1 MDAERERSALVEALE
16 SLLDSPGW
24 SLYEGRLRHAL
35 EKARADLETVASWEE
50 YLERRGKLDMLKVV
64 LGLPHRMLKEAR
76 AS

>member
-24 SLYEGRLRHAL
+24 SLYEGRLRNAL

-64 LGLPHRMLKEAR
+64 LGLPRRMLKEAR